1 MGKGKET
8 HTMHEE
14 RTTLSEL
21 RKNAID
27 AILMLAAVTLGAMIV
42 MALWSALT

>member
-8 HTMHEE
+8 HNMHDE

-27 AILMLAAVTLGAMIV
+27 SLLMLAAVSLGTMIV
-42 MALWSALT
+42 MALWRALT